1 MTKSPTI
8 MFHINILN
16 IIYIKMNEEEDKV
29 LSSMIMTFFNKLMK
43 RYNTLLQENIKLKE
57 QLKNV

>member
-1 MTKSPTI
+1 MIIK
-8 MFHINILN
+8 N

-29 LSSMIMTFFNKLMK
+29 LATMIMSFFGKLMK
-43 RYNTLLQENIKLKE
+43 RYNALLQENIKLNE

>member
-1 MTKSPTI
+1 
-8 MFHINILN
+8 
-16 IIYIKMNEEEDKV
+16 MNQEEDKV

-43 RYNTLLQENIKLKE
+43 RYNVLLQENIKLKE

>member
-1 MTKSPTI
+1 
-8 MFHINILN
+8 
-16 IIYIKMNEEEDKV
+16 MNEEEDKV
-29 LSSMIMTFFNKLMK
+29 LSSMIMTFFGKLMK